1 MDEMRSFIIFALL
14 ILLTTIS
21 VLPTA
26 AQRDTDYYRW
36 DGESRIN
43 LLVMG
48 MDRRPGARDNLNA
61 RTDAIMLVS
70 YDPRTKQLGI
80 LDVPRDMHFAVLNQ
94 PEALYRVNTL
104 LVEGESQQEGYGP
117 YFAME
122 TFQLNL
128 GMYIHGYIIFDFE
141 AFIDFIDLIGGVTVD
156 VPYNIDD
163 PEYPSMSYG
172 FDPFFLYAGIQTLDG
187 TTALK
192 YARTRHGDNDYYR
205 GERQLQ
211 IVEAVQQRLSE
222 PSAALQLIQNFPAL
236 YQTFQGHVYTNIAPE
251 HIPFIG
257 QQLIQ
262 LDSES
267 IHTGSI
273 NLDYSYGYDYN
284 GLNVQIPDRERLP
297 DLLKQLFGEN
307 YFY

>member
-1 MDEMRSFIIFALL
+1 MRTFISAFIL
-14 ILLTTIS
+14 ILVTTIS
-21 VLPTA
+21 ILPA
-26 AQRDTDYYRW
+26 SAQRSTEYYRW
-36 DGESRIN
+36 DGQSRVNI
-43 LLVMG
+43 LVMG
-48 MDRRPGARDNLNA
+48 MDRRPGARNNLNA

-70 YDPRTKQLGI
+70 YDPRTQQLGI
-80 LDVPRDMHFAVLNQ
+80 LDIPRDMHFAVVNQNQ
-94 PEALYRVNTL
+94 PLMRVNTL
-104 LVEGESQQEGYGP
+104 LVEGEAQTEGYGP

-128 GMYIHGYIIFDFE
+128 GMYIHGFIIFDFE

-156 VPYNIDD
+156 VPYNISDA
-163 PEYPSMSYG
+163 EYPSMNYG
-172 FDPFFLYAGIQTLDG
+172 FDPFYLNAGLQTLDG

-211 IVEAVQQRLSE
+211 IVEGVQQRLQD
-222 PSAALQLIQNFPAL
+222 PSVMFQLVQNFPTL

-262 LDSES
+262 LNGDA
-267 IHTGSI
+267 IHTASL

-284 GLNVQIPDRERLP
+284 GLTVQVPDRERLI
-297 DLLKQLFGEN
+297 DLLIQVFGES

>member
-1 MDEMRSFIIFALL
+1 MRTLISAFIL
-14 ILLTTIS
+14 ILVTTIS
-21 VLPTA
+21 ILPA
-26 AQRDTDYYRW
+26 SAQRDTEYYRW
-36 DGESRIN
+36 DGQSRIN

-70 YDPRTKQLGI
+70 YDPRTQQIGI
-80 LDVPRDMHFAVLNQ
+80 LDIPRDMHFAVLNQ
-94 PEALYRVNTL
+94 SEPLLRVNTL
-104 LVEGESQQEGYGP
+104 LVEGEAQAEGYGP

-122 TFQLNL
+122 TFQLNF

-156 VPYNIDD
+156 VPYNISDA
-163 PEYPSMSYG
+163 EYPSMNYG
-172 FDPFFLYAGIQTLDG
+172 FDPFYLNAGIQTLDG

-211 IVEAVQQRLSE
+211 IVEGVQQRLQD
-222 PSAALQLIQNFPAL
+222 PSVMLQLVQNFPTL

-262 LDSES
+262 LDSDA
-267 IHTGSI
+267 INTGSL

-284 GLNVQIPDRERLP
+284 GLTVQVPDRERLT
-297 DLLKQLFGEN
+297 DLLKQVFGES